1 MEIKLR
7 KEMFP
12 ALLNGTKTSTNR
24 LGKRD
29 VSVGENLYFVMTE
42 DANITFSS
50 KVSNVSYCTFGELTE
65 EEAIREGYSNLP
77 ELKNALNKIYHPT
90 NDDIFTLIEFETH

>member
-12 ALLNGTKTSTNR
+12 ALLNGTKTSTSR

-29 VSVGENLYFVMTE
+29 VFVGEDLSFVMTE
-42 DANITFSS
+42 DENITFYA
-50 KVSNVSYCTFGELTE
+50 KVTNISYCNFNELTE
-65 EEAIREGYSNLP
+65 EEAIKEGYSNLS
-77 ELKNALNKIYHPT
+77 ELKNALEKIYHPAD
-90 NDDIFTLIEFETH
+90 NDIFTLIEFKAS